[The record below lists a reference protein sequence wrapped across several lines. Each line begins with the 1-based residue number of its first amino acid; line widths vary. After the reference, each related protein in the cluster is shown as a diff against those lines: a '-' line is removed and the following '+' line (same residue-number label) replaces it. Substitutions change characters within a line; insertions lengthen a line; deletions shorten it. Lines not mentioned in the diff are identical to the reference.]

1 MLLVLDS
8 SVIVAAFREEEN
20 KHEECK
26 KLLEDAINGKH
37 VVILPTICL
46 VEIVSAIRRRTD
58 SKPLAIKI
66 RDYLLSIDNLYFIE
80 ITKSVAEKAS
90 DISIETGLKGMDAI
104 IVQIARENKAS
115 LITLD
120 KEMENLSKDIVKIID
135 IDRI

>member
-1 MLLVLDS
+1 M
-8 SVIVAAFREEEN
+8 
-20 KHEECK
+20 
-26 KLLEDAINGKH
+26 
-37 VVILPTICL
+37 LPTICL

-80 ITKSVAEKAS
+80 ITKSAAVKAS

-104 IVQIARENKAS
+104 VVQVVRENKAS

>member
-8 SVIVAAFREEEN
+8 SVIVAAFREEEDKYN
-20 KHEECK
+20 KCK
-26 KLLEDAINGKH
+26 KLLEDTINGKH

-120 KEMENLSKDIVKIID
+120 KEMENLSKNIVKIIS
-135 IDRI
+135 IDKL

>member
-8 SVIVAAFREEEN
+8 SVIVAAFREEEDKYN
-20 KHEECK
+20 KCK
-26 KLLEDAINGKH
+26 KLLEDTINGKH

-80 ITKSVAEKAS
+80 ITKSAAVKAS

-120 KEMENLSKDIVKIID
+120 KEMENLSKNIVKIIS
-135 IDRI
+135 IDKL

>member
-8 SVIVAAFREEEN
+8 SVIVAAFREEEDKYN
-20 KHEECK
+20 KCK
-26 KLLEDAINGKH
+26 KLLEDTINGKH

-120 KEMENLSKDIVKIID
+120 KDMENLSKSIVKIIS
-135 IDRI
+135 IDKL